1 MAKENLRA
9 VLKPK
14 CRYEIE
20 KLNCERDKNWFGCI
34 VDKKQSIT
42 KNNDCLHLILRIENI
57 AFSDF
62 RLISNFS
69 NSCQDD
75 IKKFHCLD
83 DRASDVS
90 ISSLIRFRV
99 VHYVILYSL

>member
-34 VDKKQSIT
+34 VDKKQSIIR
-42 KNNDCLHLILRIENI
+42 NEDCLHLILRVENI

-62 RLISNFS
+62 RLITNFS
-69 NSCQDD
+69 NACQDD
-75 IKKFHCLD
+75 IKKFHCFKAAITD
-83 DRASDVS
+83 DVS
-90 ISSLIRFRV
+90 V
-99 VHYVILYSL
+99 T

>member
-1 MAKENLRA
+1 MTKENLRA

-14 CRYEIE
+14 CRHEIE

-34 VDKKQSIT
+34 IDKKQIVI
-42 KNNDCLHLILRIENI
+42 KNEDCLHLILRVENV

-69 NSCQDD
+69 NVCQDD
-75 IKKFHCLD
+75 IKKFHCLNVPD
-83 DRASDVS
+83 TDVITS
-90 ISSLIRFRV
+90 
-99 VHYVILYSL
+99 Y

>member
-9 VLKPK
+9 VLWPK

-34 VDKKQSIT
+34 VDKKQGIR
-42 KNNDCLHLILRIENI
+42 NNDCLHLIMRIENI

-62 RLISNFS
+62 RLITNFS

-75 IKKFHCLD
+75 INKFHCYNISVTDVCTNYLNYLD
-83 DRASDVS
+83 S
-90 ISSLIRFRV
+90 IVNVLI
-99 VHYVILYSL
+99 

>member
-1 MAKENLRA
+1 MAKDNLRA
-9 VLKPK
+9 ILRPK
-14 CRYEIE
+14 CRSEIE

-42 KNNDCLHLILRIENI
+42 RNDECLHLIMRIENI

-75 IKKFHCLD
+75 IKKFHCFD
-83 DRASDVS
+83 VPEIGVS
-90 ISSLIRFRV
+90 IM
-99 VHYVILYSL
+99 

>member
-1 MAKENLRA
+1 MTKENLRT
-9 VLKPK
+9 VLNLK
-14 CRYEIE
+14 CRYDIE

-34 VDKKQSIT
+34 VDKKQNTI
-42 KNNDCLHLILRIENI
+42 KNEECANLILRVENI

-75 IKKFHCLD
+75 IKKFNCFNGPD
-83 DRASDVS
+83 TDVS
-90 ISSLIRFRV
+90 MK
-99 VHYVILYSL
+99 